1 MGISISLEG
10 PTDSQG
16 QTRIPRGA
24 LQKYRVLVKA
34 TVAVP
39 GLPQRVHS
47 INNVLSGYQST
58 SPNIS
63 SRRSCVPLP
72 IPQRCVTFG
81 THRSSVRGERKG
93 EDCSRGV
100 SVCLCLW
107 PSSSVSMQLFIHFA
121 GQAGRM
127 PEPRLRSTRQKVSH
141 TTLLRGQGNLSH
153 PLLSTRRAF
162 PCRASKQRPPS
173 KHPPPPHTR
182 SRLVSSRIAKP
193 LRGHSLELP
202 YARLGSCSPPGIPPV
217 ALSAIAYRAMIPL
230 LPLSLNQNNEPAP
243 RDFRIALLGI
253 YQGRTTTPPS
263 LKLVTSLPPT
273 CSWRP

>member
-1 MGISISLEG
+1 MKEALFRFCVSRHGLYVAKK
-10 PTDSQG
+10 TTTRG
-16 QTRIPRGA
+16 QQRSNPAMTQHAAVRATWASRSHLRVLLILRGRHA
-24 LQKYRVLVKA
+24 YLVAPSHQYRVLVKSHRCGA
-34 TVAVP
+34 WIAPTCS
-39 GLPQRVHS
+39 LDQQRPVWVS
-47 INNVLSGYQST
+47 ST

-153 PLLSTRRAF
+153 PLL
-162 PCRASKQRPPS
+162 
-173 KHPPPPHTR
+173 
-182 SRLVSSRIAKP
+182 
-193 LRGHSLELP
+193 
-202 YARLGSCSPPGIPPV
+202 
-217 ALSAIAYRAMIPL
+217 
-230 LPLSLNQNNEPAP
+230 
-243 RDFRIALLGI
+243 
-253 YQGRTTTPPS
+253 
-263 LKLVTSLPPT
+263 
-273 CSWRP
+273 